1 MLCIPKVTA
10 EETAIFARLCLD
22 KKGYTDLPESE
33 RDLCQSA
40 LSAAIGFV
48 KRYTGI
54 KLDEQTA
61 REQGIDC
68 EATAELGYAIKTVA
82 TEMIDNRQVTV
93 QYAGR
98 NPTVM
103 QILDMH
109 SVNLLP
115 SVEG

>member
-1 MLCIPKVTA
+1 MLCIPTVTV
-10 EETAIFARLCLD
+10 EEVAVFARLCLETAE
-22 KKGYTDLPESE
+22 YADLPEGE
-33 RDLCQSA
+33 RDICLAA

-54 KLDEQTA
+54 KLDETA
-61 REQGIDC
+61 AQKQGTGY
-68 EATAELGYAIKTVA
+68 EVAAELGYAIKTVA
-82 TEMIDNRQVTV
+82 AEMIDNRQVTM
-93 QYAGR
+93 QYTGR

-115 SVEG
+115 SVEE